1 MLRSGL
7 ARRIYFLEHES
18 GLGVSAKKKPTK
30 KPAAPL
36 YGHLWLNELRSTK
49 CGAKHGWTS
58 TDIAKVN
65 CPECLKVTP

>member
-1 MLRSGL
+1 MT
-7 ARRIYFLEHES
+7 
-18 GLGVSAKKKPTK
+18 AKKRSAK

-36 YGHLWLNELRSTK
+36 YGHLWLNEKRSTK

-65 CPECLKVTP
+65 CPECRR